1 MELIHK
7 LKEVGSSV
15 IPISII
21 VTILH
26 FFVSPL
32 GSGQLASFYI
42 GASLVIV
49 GLALFLLGTEVGLLP
64 IGEKIGSTVT
74 AKKNLPLLLGTG
86 LVVGFVITF
95 AEPDISVLASQVA
108 SVNSSINETVLI
120 ALIAIGLGFFVS
132 IAFLRVIFKLSLK
145 WMFVIF
151 YVMLFVLAIFSD
163 PALVPVA
170 FDSGGATT
178 GPMATPFIMALGIGV
193 ARVQKKQEEADN
205 FGFLAFASIGPI
217 LAVLLLGISNP
228 NSESGSAQGMN
239 LLYESGNFIP
249 LFFEMAQDVFFSLLP
264 LLFIFALYQVFLV
277 KMPARQV
284 GRMIVGIIYAFIGL
298 VLFFAGAH
306 GGFMPVGFAIGEALG
321 MLSSEVL
328 ILVGIIFGAVAVIA
342 EPAVWVLVEQ
352 VEDISRGHI
361 RKTIMLIALALGV
374 GVSVGLSMIRIVTG
388 ISIWY
393 FLVPTY
399 ALSLLLLK
407 NTPILFSAMAFDSGG
422 VASGPMSSTFILSF
436 AIGAS
441 VGQGGNPA
449 TDAFGVVAFVAMSP
463 LVTIQLLGLL
473 YQRKQAKIE
482 KKGAEK

>member
-1 MELIHK
+1 MELLRK
-7 LKEVGSSV
+7 LKEVGTSV
-15 IPISII
+15 IPISLM
-21 VTILH
+21 VTLLH
-26 FFVSPL
+26 LFVSPL
-32 GSGQLASFYI
+32 GDGQLASFYI
-42 GASLVIV
+42 GSALVIV
-49 GLALFLLGTEVGLLP
+49 GLALFLVGTEVGLLP

-108 SVNSSINETVLI
+108 SVNASINETVLI
-120 ALIAIGLGFFVS
+120 TLIAVGLGLLVS
-132 IAFLRVIFKLSLK
+132 IAFLRVIFKLSIK
-145 WMFVIF
+145 WMFAVF
-151 YVMLFVLAIFSD
+151 YVMLFVLALFSD
-163 PALVPVA
+163 PSLVPVA

-193 ARVQKKQEEADN
+193 ARIQKKQEEADN

-228 NSESGSAQGMN
+228 NSEASLAQGMAVS
-239 LLYESGNFIP
+239 YPSGNFVP
-249 LFFEMAQDVFFSLLP
+249 LFLEMAKDVLFSLTP
-264 LLFIFALYQVFLV
+264 LLCIFALFQIFLV
-277 KMPARQV
+277 KMPTRQV
-284 GRMIVGIIYAFIGL
+284 GRMVVGIVYAFIGL

-306 GGFMPVGFAIGEALG
+306 GGFMPVGFALG
-321 MLSSEVL
+321 KGLGSLSSGLL
-328 ILVGIIFGAVAVIA
+328 ILVGFVFGAVAVIA

-352 VEDISRGHI
+352 VENISRGHI
-361 RKTIMLIALALGV
+361 RKSTMLIAMALGV
-374 GVSVGLSMIRIVTG
+374 AISVGLAMTRIVTG

-393 FLVPTY
+393 YLVPVYT
-399 ALSLLLLK
+399 LSLLLLK
-407 NTPILFSAMAFDSGG
+407 NTPVLFSAMAFDSGG

-449 TDAFGVVAFVAMSP
+449 TDAFGVVAFVAMTP

-473 YQRKQAKIE
+473 YKRKQAKIE
-482 KKGAEK
+482 LKGAKG

>member
-1 MELIHK
+1 
-7 LKEVGSSV
+7 
-15 IPISII
+15 
-21 VTILH
+21 
-26 FFVSPL
+26 
-32 GSGQLASFYI
+32 
-42 GASLVIV
+42 
-49 GLALFLLGTEVGLLP
+49 
-64 IGEKIGSTVT
+64 
-74 AKKNLPLLLGTG
+74 
-86 LVVGFVITF
+86 
-95 AEPDISVLASQVA
+95 
-108 SVNSSINETVLI
+108 
-120 ALIAIGLGFFVS
+120 
-132 IAFLRVIFKLSLK
+132 
-145 WMFVIF
+145 
-151 YVMLFVLAIFSD
+151 MLFRS
-163 PALVPVA
+163 
-170 FDSGGATT
+170 
-178 GPMATPFIMALGIGV
+178 
-193 ARVQKKQEEADN
+193 QEEADN

-277 KMPARQV
+277 KIPARQV
-284 GRMIVGIIYAFIGL
+284 GRMIVGIIYAFVGL

-482 KKGAEK
+482 KKGAKK

>member
-1 MELIHK
+1 MELFHK
-7 LKEVGSSV
+7 LKEVGTSV
-15 IPISII
+15 VPITVI

-32 GSGQLASFYI
+32 DSGQLGSFYI
-42 GASLVIV
+42 GAALVIV
-49 GLALFLLGTEVGLLP
+49 GLALFLLGTDIGLLP

-95 AEPDISVLASQVA
+95 AEPDISVLASQIA

-120 ALIAIGLGFFVS
+120 SLIGIGLGLFVC
-132 IAFLRVIFKLSLK
+132 IAFLRVTFRLSLK

-205 FGFLAFASIGPI
+205 FGFLALASIGPI
-217 LAVLLLGISNP
+217 LAVLVLGIISP
-228 NSESGSAQGMN
+228 NSDGAIGKGMDV
-239 LLYESGNFIP
+239 LYESGNFIP
-249 LFFEMAQDVFFSLLP
+249 LFFEMAQDVIFSLMP
-264 LLFIFALYQVFLV
+264 LLFIFALYQITLV
-277 KMPARQV
+277 KMPAKQV
-284 GRMIVGIIYAFIGL
+284 GRMLVGIIYAFIGL

-306 GGFMPVGFAIGEALG
+306 GGFMPVGFAIGKGLSL
-321 MLSSEVL
+321 LSSNTL
-328 ILVGIIFGAVAVIA
+328 IIVGILFGAVAVIA

-352 VEDISRGHI
+352 VENISRGHI
-361 RKTIMLIALALGV
+361 RKPIMLTALAIGV
-374 GVSVGLSMIRIVTG
+374 GVSVGLSMIRIATG

-393 FLVPTY
+393 FLVPSY
-399 ALSLLLLK
+399 AISLLLLK

-473 YQRKQAKIE
+473 YKRKQVKID
-482 KKGAEK
+482 KKGAKA